1 MVTPEIEKTPTCGI
15 CGSQMAKGNCK
26 TCEWFFG
33 MSSKLE
39 KCKQCGA
46 EYGSYP
52 AVERKIRDIDGIL
65 TTSKDKKLV
74 PLLCPE
80 CRTKYTYPLTEY
92 SNIRGSFAEMIG
104 AALAK
109 RDLTPSGL
117 EYHLKGLT
125 TKVKEFVDYCQG
137 RIKPYFEK

>member
-1 MVTPEIEKTPTCGI
+1 MVTPEIEKTPTCGV
-15 CGSQMAKGNCK
+15 CGSQMVKGNCK
-26 TCEWFFG
+26 TCERFFG
-33 MSSKLE
+33 MSSKLK
-39 KCKQCGA
+39 KCSQCGD

-52 AVERKIRDIDGIL
+52 AVERKIRDINSIL
-65 TTSKDKKLV
+65 TTSKDKDNV
-74 PLLCPE
+74 PKLCPE

-117 EYHLKGLT
+117 EYHLQGLT

-137 RIKPYFEK
+137 QMKH

>member
-1 MVTPEIEKTPTCGI
+1 MVTPEIEETPTCGV
-15 CGSQMAKGNCK
+15 CGSQMVKGNDEFKCK
-26 TCEWFFG
+26 TCEYFFG
-33 MSSKLE
+33 MSSGLK
-39 KCKQCGA
+39 KCSQCEA

-52 AVERKIRDIDGIL
+52 AVERKIRDIGSIL

-80 CRTKYTYPLTEY
+80 CRRKYTYPLAKY
-92 SNIRGSFAEMIG
+92 SNIRSNFMEMIG

-117 EYHLKGLT
+117 EYYL
-125 TKVKEFVDYCQG
+125 
-137 RIKPYFEK
+137 